1 MYVRMP
7 PRRIWTIPV
16 DGFDWDEGN
25 RGKCLKHGVSLAEI
39 EAVFRHGPL
48 IAADA
53 GHSRNEFR
61 SIAIGRNTDGRH
73 LFVAFT
79 LRRAGEVRLIR
90 PISARCM
97 HAMEVSR
104 FEAQGS

>member
-1 MYVRMP
+1 M
-7 PRRIWTIPV
+7 
-16 DGFDWDEGN
+16 DDFDWDEGN
-25 RGKCLKHGVSLAEI
+25 RGKCQKHGVSLAEI
-39 EAVFRHGPL
+39 ESVFRHDPL

-53 GHSRNEFR
+53 GHSRKEVR
-61 SIAIGRNTDGRH
+61 SIAIGRNTEGRH

-90 PISARCM
+90 PISARYM
-97 HAMEVSR
+97 HATEVTR